1 MLLRNQGDGTFV
13 DVSTASGSDDSGIG
27 RGAVY
32 LDYDNDGCLDIFVV
46 NLGQR
51 ASLLR
56 NLCET
61 ERTWIAVKPVG
72 TSSNRDAIGAR
83 VTIDVGGAVQIREIA
98 AGSSQMGQNMLEAHF
113 GLGTART
120 IDSVTVAWPSGAV
133 TRLTDVPANQRDSL
147 TAAIGVCSDFVRNPR

>member
-1 MLLRNQGDGTFV
+1 M
-13 DVSTASGSDDSGIG
+13 
-27 RGAVY
+27 
-32 LDYDNDGCLDIFVV
+32 
-46 NLGQR
+46 
-51 ASLLR
+51 
-56 NLCET
+56 

-120 IDSVTVAWPSGAV
+120 VDSVTVVWPSGKV
-133 TRLTDVPANQRDSL
+133 KRLTDVPANQRL
-147 TAAIGVCSDFVRNPR
+147 TIVEP